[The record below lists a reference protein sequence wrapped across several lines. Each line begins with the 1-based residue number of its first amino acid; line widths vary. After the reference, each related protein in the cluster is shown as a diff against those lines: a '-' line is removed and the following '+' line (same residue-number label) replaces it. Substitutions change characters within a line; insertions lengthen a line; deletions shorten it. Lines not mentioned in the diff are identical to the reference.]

1 MVGVVCFAPLLLR
14 RPSGGAGS
22 LDTKSDRDDAA
33 DPGRTTAGAFAGAG
47 DVFAGDGNGA
57 TEGGGT
63 ECTAAANS
71 RSSAPSSVSSIQ
83 PRLGGGMDARR
94 GTSGLSPCASSSVTV
109 GISVGIPGIPG
120 LGIGLTGRP
129 ISSSTPG
136 SLFSSSDDAAEGE
149 VSEVIAGGG
158 VARLSGDAGDVG
170 FDSCTAVSAPF
181 SAPFSTPPAGSSIS
195 AAPRLS
201 SASVSLSN
209 SSDESTAGSR

>member
-1 MVGVVCFAPLLLR
+1 M
-14 RPSGGAGS
+14 
-22 LDTKSDRDDAA
+22 DTKSDRDDAA

-94 GTSGLSPCASSSVTV
+94 GTSRLSPCASSSVTV

-120 LGIGLTGRP
+120 LGIGLTAA

-181 SAPFSTPPAGSSIS
+181 SAPPAGSSMS

-209 SSDESTAGSR
+209 SSLESTAGS

>member
-1 MVGVVCFAPLLLR
+1 MLRAALAQETEWRRWELGHKVRSRRRRGPRSYHRGRRRCRRRLR
-14 RPSGGAGS
+14 R
-22 LDTKSDRDDAA
+22 DAA
-33 DPGRTTAGAFAGAG
+33 
-47 DVFAGDGNGA
+47 DGNGA
-57 TEGGGT
+57 SEGGGT

-94 GTSGLSPCASSSVTV
+94 GTSRLSTCASSSVTV

-120 LGIGLTGRP
+120 LGIGLTAA
-129 ISSSTPG
+129 ISSWTPG

-170 FDSCTAVSAPF
+170 FDSCTAVSAP
-181 SAPFSTPPAGSSIS
+181 SAPFSAPPAGSSIS

-209 SSDESTAGSR
+209 SSLESTAGS

>member
-94 GTSGLSPCASSSVTV
+94 GTSRLSPCALSSVTV

-120 LGIGLTGRP
+120 LGIGLTAA
-129 ISSSTPG
+129 ISSWTPG

-170 FDSCTAVSAPF
+170 FDSCTAVSAP
-181 SAPFSTPPAGSSIS
+181 SAPFSAPPAGSSIS

>member
-1 MVGVVCFAPLLLR
+1 M
-14 RPSGGAGS
+14 
-22 LDTKSDRDDAA
+22 DTKSDRDDAA

-47 DVFAGDGNGA
+47 DVFAGDAGDGNGA

-71 RSSAPSSVSSIQ
+71 RSSASTSVSSIQ

-94 GTSGLSPCASSSVTV
+94 GTSGISPCASSSVTV

-120 LGIGLTGRP
+120 LGIGLTAA

-158 VARLSGDAGDVG
+158 VARLSGDAGDHLG
-170 FDSCTAVSAPF
+170 YLT
-181 SAPFSTPPAGSSIS
+181 
-195 AAPRLS
+195 L
-201 SASVSLSN
+201 SLSLIHI
-209 SSDESTAGSR
+209 

>member
-33 DPGRTTAGAFAGAG
+33 DPGRTTAGGGGAG
-47 DVFAGDGNGA
+47 DVFAADGNGA
-57 TEGGGT
+57 SEGGGT

-94 GTSGLSPCASSSVTV
+94 GTSRLSPCASSSVTV

-120 LGIGLTGRP
+120 LGIGLTAA
-129 ISSSTPG
+129 ISSWTPG

-181 SAPFSTPPAGSSIS
+181 SAPPAGSSIS

-209 SSDESTAGSR
+209 SSLESTAGS

>member
-22 LDTKSDRDDAA
+22 LDTKSYRDDAA

-94 GTSGLSPCASSSVTV
+94 GTSGISPRASSSVTV

-120 LGIGLTGRP
+120 LGIGLTAA

-170 FDSCTAVSAPF
+170 FDSCTAVSAPS